1 MSDNQS
7 TNDIDELS
15 KNVIVTSS
23 YVVAN
28 REILKEIDF
37 VTAECVYGMN
47 LFRDIFAGARDVVG
61 GRSVATQKVLRDAG
75 KTAIAELRQEAA
87 IIGADAVIATDLD
100 FGNKGQMLFA
110 VASGTAVKLFGAKKH
125 QLMDSDA

>member
-7 TNDIDELS
+7 TNDMDELS
-15 KNVIVTSS
+15 RNVIVTSS
-23 YVVAN
+23 FVVAN
-28 REILKEIDF
+28 REIEKEIEF

-61 GRSVATQKVLRDAG
+61 GRSVATQKVLREAR

-110 VASGTAVKLFGAKKH
+110 VASGTAVKLFGAKKQ
-125 QLMDSDA
+125 QLMG